1 MGDVRLAIIGTGG
14 MAAHH
19 ADAFR
24 DLDGCAVVAIAG
36 RNPDTGR
43 KLAKRH
49 DVPLTTNWTEAVQRS
64 DVDAVVVCT
73 HNESHAEI
81 AMAAIRSGKHVLT
94 EYPIARSIEQG
105 DRLREALRESGKVLR
120 VTHEPAF
127 SKAQSA
133 VHDRIAALG
142 DLITAIFVR
151 LTPGRGRRPEVL
163 FNLEVSGPPALF
175 FVGHIYPL
183 IDLFGPAAWVEG
195 AAEYVGLDAQNR
207 YERFANSVTVGFQRG
222 GLAHWIWAGGIQI
235 GEAEELQRIVFTG
248 GTLIRDGQNWKIST
262 ADGVGAIDTAGQNE
276 PSVQKQFLLDLN
288 SENRQWLK
296 DTEAAFDAARIGLS
310 AEISARENRRVLIR

>member
-1 MGDVRLAIIGTGG
+1 

-24 DLDGCAVVAIAG
+24 DLDGCAVVTIAG

-81 AMAAIRSGKHVLT
+81 ALAAIRSGKHVLT

-120 VTHEPAF
+120 VTHEPDF

-163 FNLEVSGPPALF
+163 FNHEVSGPPALF

-222 GLAHWIWAGGIQI
+222 GLAGSRLGKRRSSSESSSRAGH
-235 GEAEELQRIVFTG
+235 L
-248 GTLIRDGQNWKIST
+248 
-262 ADGVGAIDTAGQNE
+262 
-276 PSVQKQFLLDLN
+276 
-288 SENRQWLK
+288 SE
-296 DTEAAFDAARIGLS
+296 TARIGRFRPLT
-310 AEISARENRRVLIR
+310 ALARSIPPVKTNHRCKSSFCST